1 MSKWDRVR
9 DAARFRLALLEH
21 TLLLNGGGMADL
33 RDFEGKLPLPP
44 REPLPARRP
53 VSVQE
58 FEADMRVAHN
68 LDR

>member
-33 RDFEGKLPLPP
+33 RDFEGNLPLPP

-58 FEADMRVAHN
+58 FEADMRAAHN